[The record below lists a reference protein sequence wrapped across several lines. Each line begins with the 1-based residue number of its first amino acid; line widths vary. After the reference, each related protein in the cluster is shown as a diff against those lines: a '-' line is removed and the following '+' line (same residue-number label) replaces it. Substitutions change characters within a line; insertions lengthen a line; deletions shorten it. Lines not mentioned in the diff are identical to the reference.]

1 MATYGGAVT
10 ALLQLIPVFAG
21 VAAGHLLVRTGAAT
35 REQGRFV
42 FVFAFYV
49 CAPALVFQAFAET
62 ELTRDLITLPLA
74 AFLAVV
80 GGYGAGVAVSR
91 RLDLPP
97 PRLAVF
103 LMACMIVNTA
113 FVLPFVEVTFG
124 HAGVARLMAFDAVNA
139 ALIFSWGYAIAV
151 NANPEP
157 QRRGG
162 TWRKL
167 AASPPLYGV
176 AAGLA
181 VNVTGVEVADVVA
194 QLVDA
199 FARPTAFL
207 VTIGIGML
215 LVIERSELRVGLWAV
230 ATRLCTGL
238 AVAVIIVTV
247 FGLTGV
253 ERAVLL
259 TLAVAPVGFNT
270 ITFASLENLD
280 LRLATGTASLSL
292 AVSLVLVP
300 LVLLFVA

>member
-1 MATYGGAVT
+1 
-10 ALLQLIPVFAG
+10 
-21 VAAGHLLVRTGAAT
+21 
-35 REQGRFV
+35 
-42 FVFAFYV
+42 
-49 CAPALVFQAFAET
+49 
-62 ELTRDLITLPLA
+62 
-74 AFLAVV
+74 
-80 GGYGAGVAVSR
+80 
-91 RLDLPP
+91 
-97 PRLAVF
+97 
-103 LMACMIVNTA
+103 MACMVVNTA